1 MAAGNQGN
9 GEVLTPRGDGG
20 SGRGEVR
27 EPSHLR
33 WVLTIWVA
41 LSVVGVAAAIVLTPL
56 LMPPAASDAA
66 AFDNLTVVVFTAAAV
81 PVALFV
87 WVFLGYS
94 LVVFR
99 SRERPDSYAPR
110 VLAGPLTQ
118 IGWLLTTGALTL
130 FLVVW
135 GLVGIYVQATNPPS
149 PLIVDVTGQ
158 QWAWTYSYPQYNV
171 KSAELDLPLNRPVQ
185 FRVIS
190 RDVLHGF
197 SILELG
203 VRADANPGELVTTP
217 AVTPTRSGTYTVRCI
232 ELCGLYHSLM
242 SSTVHVVPEA
252 DFSTWII
259 QHGGHR

>member
-1 MAAGNQGN
+1 
-9 GEVLTPRGDGG
+9 
-20 SGRGEVR
+20 
-27 EPSHLR
+27 
-33 WVLTIWVA
+33 VLTIWVA
-41 LSVVGVAAAIVLTPL
+41 LSVVGVVAAILLTPL

-66 AFDNLTVVVFTAAAV
+66 TFDKVTVVVFTAAAV

-99 SRERPDSYAPR
+99 SRQRPESYAPR

-118 IGWLLTTGALTL
+118 IGWLLTTGLLTL

-135 GLVGIYVQATNPPS
+135 GMVGLFQQQAADPPS

-158 QWAWTYSYPQYNV
+158 QWAWTFSYPQYNV
-171 KSAELDLPLNRPVQ
+171 KTSQLDLPLNRPVQ
-185 FRVIS
+185 FRVTS

-203 VRADANPGELVTTP
+203 VRIDANPGELVTTP
-217 AVTPTRSGTYTVRCI
+217 TVTPNRTGTYTVRCI
-232 ELCGLYHSLM
+232 ELCGLSHSLM
-242 SSTVHVVPEA
+242 ASTVQVVPDS
-252 DFSTWII
+252 DFTAWIR
-259 QHGGHR
+259 QHGGHP